1 MGAYGGILSVS
12 PRRTEGMIKTLLWD
26 VDGTLLDFHAAEKYG
41 MTKCMAEIGVTL
53 TDEMLAVYSVI
64 NRSWWERHEQ
74 GLATREEI
82 FAGRLR
88 DFFEQYGIMYTDY
101 DGFNRQYQIALG
113 EAVFPMD
120 DSLTLLAELKKT
132 HKIYMVTNGSKLAQE
147 LKLAKSGIDK
157 LTHGVFISED
167 VGVQKPDKAFFDRVQ
182 EATGYVK
189 EETMIIGDSLSS
201 DIKGGNNAGIKTCWY
216 NPKGAKQSG
225 DAKVD
230 YEIRNLWEIVEIVR

>member
-1 MGAYGGILSVS
+1 
-12 PRRTEGMIKTLLWD
+12 MIKTLLWD

-53 TDEMLAVYSVI
+53 TDEMLAVYSGI

-82 FAGRLR
+82 FVGRLK
-88 DFFEQYGIMYTDY
+88 DFFEKYGITYTDY
-101 DGFNRQYQIALG
+101 DTFNHRYQVALG

-120 DSLTLLAELKKT
+120 DCLTLLSELKKT
-132 HKIYMVTNGSKLAQE
+132 HKLYMVTNGSKIAQE
-147 LKLAKSGIDK
+147 LKLAKSGLDK
-157 LTHGVFISED
+157 LADGVFISED
-167 VGVQKPDKAFFDRVQ
+167 VGVQKPEKAFFDAVQ
-182 EATGYVK
+182 KATGYVA

-225 DAKVD
+225 NVAID
-230 YEIRNLWEIVEIVR
+230 YEIRNLWELKDLLR